1 MNSAHGFRRNACKRH
16 TWVCRG
22 WAVSVT
28 QVLLMA
34 SPLSGL
40 LKAIQDRSS
49 ANFHLGMCAAG
60 LLTSCLWAIYAMVS
74 PLLLRKNIATRTGQ
88 GSLPKE
94 YLTAGV
100 Y

>member
-1 MNSAHGFRRNACKRH
+1 MA
-16 TWVCRG
+16 CRG

-40 LKAIQDRSS
+40 LKAIQERSS

-60 LLTSCLWAIYAMVS
+60 LLTSCLWAIYAMVR
-74 PLLLRKNIATRTGQ
+74 PAALAQAGLLRDEQPCQGLCDKQSLLRPAVDGPCPEIAGL
-88 GSLPKE
+88 G
-94 YLTAGV
+94 
-100 Y
+100 